1 MDEYTWH
8 SKDMN
13 PRASMAKISEKFNIF
28 QCFETVKVL
37 GQVVWNK
44 SNSSARQV
52 NSDAVYSETTGISW

>member
-1 MDEYTWH
+1 
-8 SKDMN
+8 MN
-13 PRASMAKISEKFNIF
+13 IHDTVRIWTQELVWPRFRKNVIFFNVS
-28 QCFETVKVL
+28 TPVKVL